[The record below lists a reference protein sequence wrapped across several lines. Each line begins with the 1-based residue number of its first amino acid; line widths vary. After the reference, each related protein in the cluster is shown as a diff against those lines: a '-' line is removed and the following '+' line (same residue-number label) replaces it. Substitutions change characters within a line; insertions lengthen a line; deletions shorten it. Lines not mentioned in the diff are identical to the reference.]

1 MNDGDHRLLLLAAVS
16 QKEQILRTTL
26 EEDGSSTILASKESS
41 CSSNLKNLTAAESKT
56 IAVGD
61 GSKIDSRAVA
71 TLPPKMH
78 RRVCEAIP
86 TDKRSVD
93 PNSFILNEDE
103 DIMAQLHRN
112 GLDQVR
118 IPPLSIPQEKLSI
131 LSMIHKQKRQVSD
144 GTHDISCSSASRYD
158 TQSDAVMPSSKSCIQ
173 ANNNNNRGLFLNK
186 VTGGSSPQSSRKRPI
201 KLSSAAYSVLP
212 DPPFGGSMSRI
223 HRGDPGRGSYV
234 PKRAHDYHQ
243 QIMSMS
249 MAGISDENLRLLIQR
264 RLNNDVSSTL
274 PCGGVGLLTGFG
286 CEESSNLLQQLHD
299 QGPLKKLKTETSST
313 GLPSQNKNPVLDSM
327 MHRYTMSS
335 STQDPLK
342 RKQEISNGPTAAVED
357 GLQFSKVEFPNQ
369 AIYSQ
374 MLREKMF
381 SSKRKNPPEPVGTL
395 AAQEL
400 RRDNEAQEA
409 RTSVS
414 RGAGSLSVQKDMEGP
429 TQLDLQIQM
438 ALMKKRQQQQLRQY
452 HLRLLDGG
460 NAPTSFPSKPITSHF
475 SNQDPRRSN
484 TDPNLQVQLS
494 LLELE
499 NQISAEEQACVL
511 QSNHERVSDLHQQA
525 LHLEEQMKL
534 REMEFMRERSR
545 LIDIQT
551 VNKLR
556 LQADELEKRL
566 MK

>member
-16 QKEQILRTTL
+16 QKEQKLRTTL
-26 EEDGSSTILASKESS
+26 EEDGSSTVLASKESS
-41 CSSNLKNLTAAESKT
+41 CTSNLKNLIAAESKT

-61 GSKIDSRAVA
+61 GSKIDARAVA
-71 TLPPKMH
+71 TLPPKKH

-93 PNSFILNEDE
+93 PNSFLLNEDE
-103 DIMAQLHRN
+103 DIMTQLHRN
-112 GLDQVR
+112 GLDQVK

-131 LSMIHKQKRQVSD
+131 LSMIHNKKRQVSD
-144 GTHDISCSSASRYD
+144 GTIDVSCSSDSRHD
-158 TQSDAVMPSSKSCIQ
+158 AQSDAVMPSSKSCIQ
-173 ANNNNNRGLFLNK
+173 ANNNNNRGLLLKK

-212 DPPFGGSMSRI
+212 VPPFGGGMSRT
-223 HRGDPGRGSYV
+223 HRADPGRGSYV

-249 MAGISDENLRLLIQR
+249 MVGISDENLRLLIQR

-274 PCGGVGLLTGFG
+274 PCGGEVGSLTGFG

-313 GLPSQNKNPVLDSM
+313 GLPSQNKNPLLDSM

-342 RKQEISNGPTAAVED
+342 RKQEISNGPTAVED

-369 AIYSQ
+369 SIYSQ

-395 AAQEL
+395 AAQESW
-400 RRDNEAQEA
+400 RDNEVQEA

-414 RGAGSLSVQKDMEGP
+414 RGAGSLSVQKDIGGP

-438 ALMKKRQQQQLRQY
+438 ALMKKRQQQQLH

-499 NQISAEEQACVL
+499 NQVRAEEQACVL

-551 VNKLR
+551 MNKLR

-566 MK
+566 MM